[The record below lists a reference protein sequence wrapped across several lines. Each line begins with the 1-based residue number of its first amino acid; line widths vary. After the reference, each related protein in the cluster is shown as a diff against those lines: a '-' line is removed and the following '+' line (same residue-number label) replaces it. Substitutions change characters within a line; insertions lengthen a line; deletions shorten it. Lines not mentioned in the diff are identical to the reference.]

1 MLLTFLKKNSKT
13 IVLRMEFNGMK
24 AIIIPGA
31 RKSGTSSLFNIIAS
45 CKQVHRPE
53 NKETMFFNLK
63 YDYIR
68 KNIEWYT
75 HDRTN
80 GANSEKYWIDASTLY
95 LFDENSAHKIKSFI
109 PSPKII
115 VVLREPISRTYSAFW
130 EMKKKVPSVERRSF
144 ASILREMYKLTKR
157 TGWSVQAAEKE
168 ILRKSMDDNL
178 IDSEYV
184 RGDYLNNLTGFPD
197 ESHIQDKVLPFRYFT
212 NSLYSKHL
220 KVFRSTFEDLLVLK
234 LEDLK
239 YNTEDQLNKIAN
251 FLDMKVANMPL
262 HLPHKNETKIPKSKL
277 AKTFIKLKRC
287 ISYHKSIFGYLQ
299 KYSILRKIRQLLFD
313 EKTKMSEEQRELANY
328 VLRDECDF
336 YRNA

>member
-1 MLLTFLKKNSKT
+1 MDFNE
-13 IVLRMEFNGMK
+13 ME

-31 RKSGTSSLFNIIAS
+31 RKSGTSSLFNMIAS
-45 CKQVHRPE
+45 CKQVYRPE
-53 NKETMFFNLK
+53 NKETMFFNLS
-63 YDYIR
+63 YGCIR

-75 HDRTN
+75 HNRTN
-80 GANSEKYWIDASTLY
+80 GADNEKYWVDASTLY
-95 LFDENSAHKIKSFI
+95 LFDENAAHKIKSFI

-144 ASILREMYKLTKR
+144 ASILREMYNLTKR
-157 TGWSVQAAEKE
+157 TGWSVQAAERE
-168 ILRKSMDDNL
+168 ILKKSIDNNL
-178 IDSEYV
+178 IDSEYT

-197 ESHIQDKVLPFRYFT
+197 ESHIRDKVLPFRYFT

-220 KVFRSTFEDLLVLK
+220 KMFRSNFENLLVLK

-239 YNTEDQLNKIAN
+239 YNTGDQLNKIAK
-251 FLDMKVANMPL
+251 FLDIKITNMPL

-277 AKTFIKLKRC
+277 AKTFIKLKRR
-287 ISYHKSIFGYLQ
+287 ISYHKAISEYLQ
-299 KYSILRKIRQLLFD
+299 KYSIPRKIRQLLFD

-336 YRNA
+336 YKNA